1 MANIRTRE
9 TASGPRYDVKFTFNG
24 KHRMKTFRTLDDA
37 RAYKK
42 KMEGEQL
49 AGLVVDPKGGERL
62 FGRYADSWLEHRLVR
77 GRPLTPATKQGY
89 RAVLRRHVH
98 PQLGGTKL
106 RQITPERVR
115 RWHAELSL
123 VSPDQAAKSYR
134 VLRAILNTAVSD
146 GLITRNP
153 CTIRG
158 AGIEHAPE
166 RPMIATTTVLE
177 LAGSI
182 EPRLR
187 CLVLLGGFGGLR
199 TGELLGLQRHDVDL
213 LHGTMTVVRQSH
225 EITGQGRIFTAPKSD
240 AGYRTIA
247 LPSLVLTDL
256 KEHLSTYVEIR
267 PDAPLFTRPSGL
279 PLRRADPSQAWKLA
293 CSAVGVSGIRPHDL
307 RHHAATVIARNPNV
321 TLRELMAAIGH
332 SLAGCRPALP
342 ARHGRTEQGDRHL
355 PRRRDRVGPEC
366 AGVRLNR
373 SPSVRSRGIY
383 AVSGKDTDRGE
394 ILGAITYLQ
403 KHSEATGGIEPPYG
417 ALQAPA

>member
-1 MANIRTRE
+1 MANIRSRE

-37 RAYKK
+37 RSYKK
-42 KMEGEQL
+42 RIEGEQL
-49 AGLVVDPKGGERL
+49 AGLVVDPKAGERL
-62 FGRYADSWLEHRLVR
+62 FGPYADSWIEHRLVR

-89 RAVLRRHVH
+89 RAVLRRHLRPEFH
-98 PQLGGTKL
+98 GTKL

-115 RWHAELSL
+115 LWHAGLSL
-123 VSPDQAAKSYR
+123 VSRDQAAKSYR
-134 VLRAILNTAVSD
+134 VLRAIMNTAVSD

-166 RPMIATTTVLE
+166 RPMLATTTVLE

-199 TGELLGLQRHDVDL
+199 TGELLGLQRRDIDP

-240 AGYRTIA
+240 AGYRTVA
-247 LPSLVLTDL
+247 LPSLVLAEL
-256 KEHLSTYVEIR
+256 EQHLSDYVEVR

-279 PLRRADPSQAWKLA
+279 PLRRADLSQAWRDA
-293 CSAVGVSGIRPHDL
+293 CDAVGVQGVRPHDL

-332 SLAGCRPALP
+332 SSPVAALRYQHATAERSKAIASYLDDVIEA
-342 ARHGRTEQGDRHL
+342 ARSAHESAPI
-355 PRRRDRVGPEC
+355 PRRP
-366 AGVRLNR
+366 
-373 SPSVRSRGIY
+373 
-383 AVSGKDTDRGE
+383 
-394 ILGAITYLQ
+394 
-403 KHSEATGGIEPPYG
+403 
-417 ALQAPA
+417 

>member
-24 KHRMKTFRTLDDA
+24 KHRMKTFRTFEDA

-49 AGLVVDPKGGERL
+49 AGLFVDPRGGERL
-62 FGRYADSWLEHRLVR
+62 FGPCADSWLEHRLVR

-89 RAVLRRHVH
+89 RGVLRRHLH
-98 PQLGGTKL
+98 PEFGGTKL

-115 RWHAELSL
+115 LWHAEVSL
-123 VSPDQAAKSYR
+123 DSRDQAAKSYR
-134 VLRAILNTAVSD
+134 VLRAIMNTAVID

-166 RPMIATTTVLE
+166 RPMLATTTVLE
-177 LAGSI
+177 LAGAI

-187 CLVLLGGFGGLR
+187 SLVLLGGFGGLR
-199 TGELLGLQRHDVDL
+199 TGELLGLQRRDIDP
-213 LHGTMTVVRQSH
+213 LHGSVAVVRQSH

-240 AGYRTIA
+240 AGYRTVA
-247 LPSLVLTDL
+247 LPSLVLADL
-256 KEHLSTYVEIR
+256 EQHLSDYVEVR

-279 PLRRADPSQAWKLA
+279 PLRRADLSQAWRDA
-293 CSAVGVSGIRPHDL
+293 CDAVGVNGVRPHDL

-321 TLRELMAAIGH
+321 TWRELMAAIGH
-332 SLAGCRPALP
+332 SSPVAALRYQHATAERSKAIASYLDDVIES
-342 ARHGRTEQGDRHL
+342 ARSAHESARI
-355 PRRRDRVGPEC
+355 PRRP
-366 AGVRLNR
+366 
-373 SPSVRSRGIY
+373 
-383 AVSGKDTDRGE
+383 
-394 ILGAITYLQ
+394 
-403 KHSEATGGIEPPYG
+403 
-417 ALQAPA
+417 